1 MMSEGVQSP
10 SAASST
16 IRSYLARSSRTVQ
29 CLLGVDKPGLLAG
42 RLAGSQE
49 LLAVIAEFG
58 TANKIAVAGAGAVFR
73 ANPPR
78 PPVSGTSR
86 QSLDFPTRDRESPRL
101 NSSHQYA
108 SRTQFS
114 ACKKKSIFL
123 ALSRKHL
130 RSRP

>member
-73 ANPPR
+73 ANTPR
-78 PPVSGTSR
+78 PRSEEHTSELP
-86 QSLDFPTRDRESPRL
+86 SLMRIS
-101 NSSHQYA
+101 YA
-108 SRTQFS
+108 VF
-114 ACKKKSIFL
+114 CLKKTTT
-123 ALSRKHL
+123 
-130 RSRP
+130 

>member
-49 LLAVIAEFG
+49 LLAIIAEFG
-58 TANKIAVAGAGAVFR
+58 TANKLVVVRVSRARGMYDAFTRHMSDLCLSMHTEFSMAPDWAHYGIDTCEPGVAHCGQVTLVEGRWPSVD
-73 ANPPR
+73 
-78 PPVSGTSR
+78 G
-86 QSLDFPTRDRESPRL
+86 E
-101 NSSHQYA
+101 
-108 SRTQFS
+108 
-114 ACKKKSIFL
+114 C
-123 ALSRKHL
+123 
-130 RSRP
+130 

>member
-49 LLAVIAEFG
+49 LLAIIAEFG
-58 TANKIAVAGAGAVFR
+58 TANKIAVVRVSR
-73 ANPPR
+73 ARGMSDELTRHMSDLCVWMISERREAPDAAQ
-78 PPVSGTSR
+78 SGIVGGYT
-86 QSLDFPTRDRESPRL
+86 DG
-101 NSSHQYA
+101 
-108 SRTQFS
+108 
-114 ACKKKSIFL
+114 
-123 ALSRKHL
+123 ALSGAY
-130 RSRP
+130 PCG